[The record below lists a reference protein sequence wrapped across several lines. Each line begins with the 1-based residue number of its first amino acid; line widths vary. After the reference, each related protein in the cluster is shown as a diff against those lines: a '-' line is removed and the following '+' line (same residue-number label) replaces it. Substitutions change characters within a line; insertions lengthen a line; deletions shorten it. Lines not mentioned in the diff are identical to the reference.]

1 MDSKLISYLERQSL
15 FQGMPPQVLNKLA
28 AKMQVRKLIKGEML
42 ARQGD
47 ASESLFII
55 RTGWIKI
62 VAEGPRQEEVV
73 LNQCGPGQIVGEMS
87 LIDQEPRSNSMIAI
101 SPAEIL
107 EIRYESVL
115 VALNEHPM
123 LALAFLRDMSD
134 RLRFAN
140 AYIEE
145 TIIWSQHIAAG
156 NYDFVQKRVEE
167 TKSTIVS
174 TDLTYQA
181 RASAFLSAFFKM
193 VEGVRQR
200 EEHLKQQVQQLTI
213 QIDEAKRQKA
223 VKELT
228 ETEFFENL
236 QAAAQHAREERATRE
251 KKSTDHIIQPE

>member
-1 MDSKLISYLERQSL
+1 MDPKLISYLERQPL
-15 FQGMPPQVLNKLA
+15 FHGAPPKVLNKLA
-28 AKMQVRKLIKGEML
+28 TKMQVRKLVKGDVL
-42 ARQGD
+42 VRQGD

-62 VAEGPRQEEVV
+62 VAEGPQGEEVV

-87 LIDQEPRSNSMIAI
+87 LIDQKPRSNSMVAV
-101 SPAEIL
+101 SPCEIL

-115 VALNEHPM
+115 AALNEFPM
-123 LALAFLRDMSD
+123 LAFAFLRDMSD

-145 TIIWSQHIAAG
+145 TIVWSQHIAAG
-156 NYDFVQKRVEE
+156 NYDFVQQRVEE

-193 VEGVRQR
+193 VEGVRKR
-200 EEHLKQQVQQLTI
+200 EESLKQQVQQLTI

-236 QAAAQHAREERATRE
+236 QAAAQRAREERAARE
-251 KKSTDHIIQPE
+251 RKSAG

>member
-1 MDSKLISYLERQSL
+1 MDPKLVSYLERQPL
-15 FQGMPPQVLNKLA
+15 FHGAPPTVLNKLA
-28 AKMQVRKLIKGEML
+28 TRMQVRKLVKGDVL
-42 ARQGD
+42 VRQGD

-62 VAEGPRQEEVV
+62 VNEGPQGEEVV

-87 LIDQEPRSNSMIAI
+87 LIDQKPRSNSMIAV
-101 SPAEIL
+101 SPCEIL

-115 VALNEHPM
+115 AALNEFPM
-123 LALAFLRDMSD
+123 LAFAFLRDMSD

-156 NYDFVQKRVEE
+156 NYDFVQQRVEE

-193 VEGVRQR
+193 VEGVRKR
-200 EEHLKQQVQQLTI
+200 EESLKQQVQQLII

-236 QAAAQHAREERATRE
+236 QAAAQRAREERAARE
-251 KKSTDHIIQPE
+251 RKAE